1 MISFRDFRDSGL
13 FAADVFFPPVPD
25 FQSNEGCCFIRR
37 TSSQLIVSLTATST
51 TLTTTTSA
59 KRRAMTSTSTTATTT
74 TTTTAAPA
82 EAATSGSMTS
92 YVTEQI
98 ELIHAIEK
106 SSDVIEWLSANTED

>member
-1 MISFRDFRDSGL
+1 M
-13 FAADVFFPPVPD
+13 
-25 FQSNEGCCFIRR
+25 
-37 TSSQLIVSLTATST
+37 TS
-51 TLTTTTSA
+51 TTTSA
-59 KRRAMTSTSTTATTT
+59 TTKATT

-106 SSDVIEWLSANTED
+106 SSDVIECLSANTED

>member
-37 TSSQLIVSLTATST
+37 TSSQLEVSLTATST

-74 TTTTAAPA
+74 TAAAPA

>member
-1 MISFRDFRDSGL
+1 
-13 FAADVFFPPVPD
+13 
-25 FQSNEGCCFIRR
+25 
-37 TSSQLIVSLTATST
+37 
-51 TLTTTTSA
+51 
-59 KRRAMTSTSTTATTT
+59 MTSTSTTATTT
-74 TTTTAAPA
+74 TVAAPA